1 MARRP
6 ITHERMGNPQRRR
19 GRVGTF
25 TPESAVDEL
34 NLPLPESQERFRRN
48 VLTLL
53 LADDMTRREERAL
66 VWGARRDSFRRAI
79 TPDPAH
85 PRHVTSPTLERLWA
99 STVEDATLN
108 ARNILSERAAIKT
121 AIATRTREVA
131 AIEAVLRPGAA
142 KPEPPVQ
149 TSGLP
154 AYQARRLQLA
164 AQQRADAA
172 SARRTEAAEEL
183 DRLKAELT
191 ALHELNERLHLDAIL
206 STLAARYEHR
216 ARFYLTRAHLPRDLR
231 GRDPKPLTAA
241 DLYRA
246 LQSGLD
252 GAWLDVAQREV
263 AGAAQEGTAQPD
275 EDDEAVTDNDA
286 NAVTGSGDAA
296 GRVIEKTAAED
307 RAATVTGN
315 EQAEGWFDDP
325 SRTVDAPENPFEPS
339 WSPAAEPRRAPARR
353 AAA

>member
-19 GRVGTF
+19 GRVGAF

-131 AIEAVLRPGAA
+131 AIETALRPSAT

-149 TSGLP
+149 TNGLP

-183 DRLKAELT
+183 DRLKGELT

-216 ARFYLTRAHLPRDLR
+216 ARFYLTRAHLPRELR

-241 DLYRA
+241 DLYRV
-246 LQSGLD
+246 LRSGLD

-263 AGAAQEGTAQPD
+263 AGAAQPD

-286 NAVTGSGDAA
+286 TAVAGSGDTA
-296 GRVIEKTAAED
+296 GRVIEETAEEG
-307 RAATVTGN
+307 RAATTAGN
-315 EQAEGWFDDP
+315 ERTEDWFGDP

-339 WSPAAEPRRAPARR
+339 WHPAAKPRRAPGRR